1 MSSAV
6 PLPGPGW
13 VLVEESLYCT
23 TLQEFLGP
31 LRFVTAEE
39 KRVERIDQWQCGGRE
54 RGREPGRPEK
64 IKRIFKKK
72 RRRSIEPLE
81 HTCVLLCQ
89 PVKQTTCSKASLPL
103 NATRLPACSLN
114 LKNAD
119 TCNFFQMYFATL
131 RLDPFNQSQVW
142 FL

>member
-54 RGREPGRPEK
+54 RGQEPGRPEK
-64 IKRIFKKK
+64 IKRIFLKKK
-72 RRRSIEPLE
+72 SIEPLE
-81 HTCVLLCQ
+81 HTCVLLCIVAIERHAAAGLQ
-89 PVKQTTCSKASLPL
+89 FKLEECRYV
-103 NATRLPACSLN
+103 
-114 LKNAD
+114 
-119 TCNFFQMYFATL
+119 
-131 RLDPFNQSQVW
+131 
-142 FL
+142 